1 MRLRKSRRE
10 NVGKIPIGR
19 VLLKVVRIMTSK
31 EYEQSLRETIKAL
44 GRALGFEVAEEWTPE
59 PLKKED
65 RREVYIP
72 RIDVVWYKRADP
84 RFVQFLKGVNGK
96 MKEKMNVSDGEDWMG
111 ILPRYRDVDK
121 EVVIGFELELSD
133 RPTKYILGDIANL
146 SRMCDY
152 GFIVIKDVENLVKRS
167 IKASRAFSILHG
179 ASNVFVI
186 DPDELEEI
194 IKTLME
200 NRENKLCDDREK

>member
-1 MRLRKSRRE
+1 MGNRDYERE
-10 NVGKIPIGR
+10 
-19 VLLKVVRIMTSK
+19 LKEK
-31 EYEQSLRETIKAL
+31 IKAL
-44 GRALGFEVAEEWTPE
+44 GRLLGFEVAEEWTPE
-59 PLKKED
+59 SLRKED

-84 RFVQFLKGVNGK
+84 RFVEFLKTINGK
-96 MKEKMNVSDGEDWMG
+96 MKERMNVNDGEEWLG
-111 ILPRYRDVDK
+111 ILPKYRDVDK

-186 DPDELEEI
+186 SPEELEDI
-194 IKTLME
+194 TKGF
-200 NRENKLCDDREK
+200 

>member
-1 MRLRKSRRE
+1 MLNKDYERE
-10 NVGKIPIGR
+10 
-19 VLLKVVRIMTSK
+19 
-31 EYEQSLRETIKAL
+31 LREKIKDL
-44 GRALGFEVAEEWTPE
+44 GRKLGFEVAEEWTPE
-59 PLKKED
+59 PLRKED

-84 RFVQFLKGVNGK
+84 RFVKFLKAINGK
-96 MKEKMNVSDGEDWMG
+96 MKERMSVNDGEEWLG
-111 ILPRYRDVDK
+111 ILPKYRDVDK

-186 DPDELEEI
+186 SPEELEEV
-194 IKTLME
+194 IKKIVL
-200 NRENKLCDDREK
+200 R